1 MGHVLVFCPDTHD
14 LCCWLGFTH
23 QVASYRTNSPWQNNV
38 QVDYLHEDWVMK
50 QQEQKSDILAS
61 ASASLFDIFHM
72 SPSYETKTDKK
83 MLDSYRKQRTFSSV
97 LTKGGPLFQP
107 ANFTPNNW
115 AIEVDG

>member
-1 MGHVLVFCPDTHD
+1 MRHVLVFCPDTHD

-50 QQEQKSDILAS
+50 QQEQKSDVLAS
-61 ASASLFDIFHM
+61 ASASLFSIFHM
-72 SPSYETKTDKK
+72 SASYETKTDLK
-83 MLDSYRKQRTFSSV
+83 MLDSYRKQRTSSSV

-107 ANFTPNNW
+107 ANFTPDSW